1 MPPAIAASMATSAL
15 YVDENKKVSQHKS
28 ELKNSIDYGCDM
40 WELAY

>member
-40 WELAY
+40 